1 MKKRN
6 GVVAHAGGPQAEND
20 IAENGLIVLKANNW

>member
-1 MKKRN
+1 MKKRK

-20 IAENGLIVLKANNW
+20 IAANGLCIESD